1 MNSLQ
6 KAKDFISN
14 GVDGEF
20 VYRHYGQCG
29 TLLYVGLSNDVGRRL
44 EQHKKTSPWA
54 NKVARTTVTRF
65 ETREDA
71 QRAERAA
78 IETEQPIHNST
89 YSFPEIDAPTSADG
103 MSAGEFKA
111 IRHRLRLTQA
121 QLSRV
126 LQYETPLTISTYERA
141 TNPRPVPTH
150 VALLMV
156 AYRDGYRPA
165 DWPAP
170 GRR

>member
-1 MNSLQ
+1 MQ
-6 KAKDFISN
+6 A
-14 GVDGEF
+14 GAQHGEF
-20 VYRHYGQCG
+20 LYRHFDADGR
-29 TLLYVGLSNDVGRRL
+29 LLYVGVSNNVERRL
-44 EQHKKTSPWA
+44 IQHHRDSPWA
-54 NKVARTTVTRF
+54 SEIASVVSEPM
-65 ETREDA
+65 ETREGA
-71 QRAERAA
+71 LIAERAA
-78 IETEQPIHNST
+78 IEAEKPIHNST
-89 YSFPEIDAPTSADG
+89 YSFPEIDVPTSADG

-165 DWPAP
+165 DWPVATAT
-170 GRR
+170 